1 MSGINVLIVEDEPL
15 IAEDIRHFLGN
26 INYSVAGIAYS
37 STRALDI
44 LATRHPDAVLL
55 DISIKGDKDGIE
67 IGEIIRKK
75 YHIPFIYL
83 TSHSDEHT
91 IERAKRTL
99 PDGYLLKPFDER
111 DLLTSLEMAIYR
123 HAQQNLRETPDFD
136 ILNALLVTPLTTKEF
151 ELLCAI
157 NDGMTN
163 QQMADKFSISINTV
177 KYHLKNLFIKMD
189 VPSRTA
195 ALIKLRESGAPK
207 IQ

>member
-1 MSGINVLIVEDEPL
+1 MSGINILIVEDEPL

-26 INYSVAGIAYS
+26 INYSVAGVAYS

-75 YHIPFIYL
+75 YNIPFIYL

-91 IERAKRTL
+91 IARAKRTL

-123 HAQQNLRETPDFD
+123 HAQQNTRDIPDMD
-136 ILNALLVTPLTTKEF
+136 TLNAILLTPLTSKEF

-163 QQMADKFSISINTV
+163 QQIADKFSISINTV
-177 KYHLKNLFIKMD
+177 KYHLKNLFLKMD
-189 VPSRTA
+189 VPSRTT
-195 ALIKLRESGAPK
+195 ALVKFREIATPK
-207 IQ
+207 MP

>member
-1 MSGINVLIVEDEPL
+1 MSGINILIVEDEPL

-26 INYSVAGIAYS
+26 INYSVAGVAYS
-37 STRALDI
+37 SSRALDI

-75 YHIPFIYL
+75 YNIPFIYL

-91 IERAKRTL
+91 IARAKRTL

-111 DLLTSLEMAIYR
+111 DLLTSLEMAVYR
-123 HAQQNLRETPDFD
+123 HAQQHVRAVPDID
-136 ILNALLVTPLTTKEF
+136 ALNSMIHTALTSKEF

-177 KYHLKNLFIKMD
+177 KYHLKNLFLKMD

-195 ALIKLRESGAPK
+195 ALVKFREITNPTTP
-207 IQ
+207 